1 MTNINKKKTG
11 LIACICLS
19 ILLLSGCTQVKTPEI
34 ITNSTITI
42 LNKGRIISYLGEDL
56 DKDYYKLEELS
67 KMVIEE
73 SVKYNSAFEN
83 NPINVISVKMAEGSN
98 DKVIVTTEYS
108 DHKVYKETQEK
119 DFFWGTIAE
128 AKEAGYDLKV
138 TLVSVK
144 DNNTSISSEEISAM
158 DKNHILIIEDNVN
171 VRCPSKVLYLDKNSS
186 VNEDGIVKVSDAE
199 GLSYIITK

>member
-34 ITNSTITI
+34 ITTSTITVS
-42 LNKGRIISYLGEDL
+42 NKGHIISYLVDEF
-56 DKDYYKLEELS
+56 DKEYYKLEELS

-73 SVKYNSAFEN
+73 ALKYNSDFED

-98 DKVIVTTEYS
+98 DKVIVTTEYNN
-108 DHKVYKETQEK
+108 HKAYKETHENE
-119 DFFWGTIAE
+119 FFWGTIAE

-158 DKNHILIIEDNVN
+158 DKNHILIIKDNVN
-171 VRCPSKVLYLDKNSS
+171 VRCPNKVLYLDKNSS
-186 VNEDGIVKVSDAE
+186 VNEDGTVKVSNAE